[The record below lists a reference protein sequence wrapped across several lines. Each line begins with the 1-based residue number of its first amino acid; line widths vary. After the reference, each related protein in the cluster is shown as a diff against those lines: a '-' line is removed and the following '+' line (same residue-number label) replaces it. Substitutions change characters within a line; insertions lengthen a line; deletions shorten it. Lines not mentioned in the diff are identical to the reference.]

1 MAEQQ
6 NDGRIEPKL
15 DRVQRGQAITAEAW
29 NKIVDRL
36 NKPLDVTI
44 RRTRRPKGKGG
55 EAEPQEFTYATSAS
69 STATQTGAVNP
80 LGFAASQF
88 YLNQGVLTKKTQA
101 VTYISSIT
109 VSGGVLTIT
118 TGTMYL

>member
-1 MAEQQ
+1 MAAQQ

-80 LGFAASQF
+80 LGFASSQF
-88 YLNQGVLTKKTQA
+88 YLNNGALTKKTTA
-101 VTYISSIT
+101 VNTIQSIS
-109 VSGGVLTIT
+109 VANGVLTIQ
-118 TGTMYL
+118 TGTIYL

>member
-80 LGFAASQF
+80 LGFASSQF

>member
-1 MAEQQ
+1 MADQQ

-55 EAEPQEFTYATSAS
+55 EAEPQEFTYASSAS

-80 LGFAASQF
+80 LGFASSQF

>member
-1 MAEQQ
+1 MAGQQ

-80 LGFAASQF
+80 LGFASSQF

>member
-1 MAEQQ
+1 MADQ

-80 LGFAASQF
+80 LGFASSQF

-101 VTYISSIT
+101 VTCISSIT

>member
-1 MAEQQ
+1 MADQ

-44 RRTRRPKGKGG
+44 RRMRRPKGKGG
-55 EAEPQEFTYATSAS
+55 EAETQEFTYATSAS

-80 LGFAASQF
+80 LGFASSQF
-88 YLNQGVLTKKTQA
+88 YLNNGVLTKKTQA

>member
-1 MAEQQ
+1 MADQQ

-55 EAEPQEFTYATSAS
+55 ETEPQEFTYATSAS

-80 LGFAASQF
+80 LGFASSQF

>member
-1 MAEQQ
+1 MAEQ

-44 RRTRRPKGKGG
+44 RRTRRPKGGG
-55 EAEPQEFTYATSAS
+55 GTPAELT
-69 STATQTGAVNP
+69 
-80 LGFAASQF
+80 
-88 YLNQGVLTKKTQA
+88 VLTG
-101 VTYISSIT
+101 VSVDSSGNLIFST
-109 VSGGVLTIT
+109 DTRKFLIEE
-118 TGTMYL
+118 

>member
-1 MAEQQ
+1 MAEQ

-55 EAEPQEFTYATSAS
+55 EAEPQEFTYASSAS
-69 STATQTGAVNP
+69 STSTQTGAVNP
-80 LGFAASQF
+80 LGFASSQF
-88 YLNQGVLTKKTQA
+88 YLNNGTLTKKTTA
-101 VTYISSIT
+101 VNTIQSIS
-109 VSGGVLTIT
+109 VVNGVLTIQ
-118 TGTMYL
+118 TGTIYL

>member
-1 MAEQQ
+1 MADQQ

-55 EAEPQEFTYATSAS
+55 EAQEFTYASSAS

-80 LGFAASQF
+80 LGFAPNQF
-88 YLNQGVLTKKTQA
+88 YLNNGTLTKKTTA
-101 VTYISSIT
+101 VNTIQSIS
-109 VSGGVLTIT
+109 VVNGVLTIQ
-118 TGTMYL
+118 TGTIYL

>member
-1 MAEQQ
+1 MGTQQ
-6 NDGRIEPKL
+6 NNGQVEEKL
-15 DRVQRGQAITAEAW
+15 DYVRRGEPITADAW
-29 NKIVDRL
+29 NKVISRI

-55 EAEPQEFTYATSAS
+55 EAEPQEFTYASSAS

-80 LGFAASQF
+80 LGFASSQF

>member
-1 MAEQQ
+1 MADQQ

-55 EAEPQEFTYATSAS
+55 ETEPQEFTYATSAG

-80 LGFAASQF
+80 LGFASSQF
-88 YLNQGVLTKKTQA
+88 YLNQGVLTKKTTA
-101 VTYISSIT
+101 VSTIQSIS
-109 VSGGVLTIT
+109 VVNGVLRIQ
-118 TGTMYL
+118 TGTIYL

>member
-80 LGFAASQF
+80 LGFAANQF
-88 YLNQGVLTKKTQA
+88 YINQGVLTKKTQA

>member
-1 MAEQQ
+1 MADQQ

-36 NKPLDVTI
+36 NKPLDVSI

-69 STATQTGAVNP
+69 STATQTDAVNP
-80 LGFAASQF
+80 LGFAPNQF
-88 YLNQGVLTKKTQA
+88 YMNNGVLTKKTTA
-101 VTYISSIT
+101 VNTIQSIS
-109 VSGGVLTIT
+109 VVNGVLTIQ
-118 TGTMYL
+118 TGTIYL

>member
-1 MAEQQ
+1 MADQQ

-69 STATQTGAVNP
+69 STATQTDAVNP
-80 LGFAASQF
+80 LGFASSQF
-88 YLNQGVLTKKTQA
+88 YLNNGTLTKKTTA
-101 VTYISSIT
+101 VNTIQSIS
-109 VSGGVLTIT
+109 VANGVLTIK
-118 TGTMYL
+118 TGTIYL

>member
-1 MAEQQ
+1 MAEQ

-55 EAEPQEFTYATSAS
+55 EAEPQEFTYASSAS

-80 LGFAASQF
+80 LGFASSQF
-88 YLNQGVLTKKTQA
+88 YLNNGVLTKKTQA

>member
-55 EAEPQEFTYATSAS
+55 ETEPQEFTYANSAS

-80 LGFAASQF
+80 LGFASSQF